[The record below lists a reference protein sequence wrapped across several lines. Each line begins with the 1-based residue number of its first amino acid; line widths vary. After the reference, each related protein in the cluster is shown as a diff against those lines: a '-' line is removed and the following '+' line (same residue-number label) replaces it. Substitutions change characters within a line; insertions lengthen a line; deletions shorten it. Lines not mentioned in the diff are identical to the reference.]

1 MGVRQ
6 RMEEIGEYE
15 AIKEVIAFGKPLDSD
30 AARIVAGW
38 WHGGMWS
45 GLYSF
50 SSSGHVS
57 ARALSET
64 YADIAKCEKNDQTS
78 DIPALCALAEHLRV
92 ALGPV
97 TDDDEDAD
105 ADL

>member
-6 RMEEIGEYE
+6 RMEEIGESA
-15 AIKEVIAFGKPLDSD
+15 AIKEVMDSGKPLDSD
-30 AARIVAGW
+30 AARIIAGW
-38 WHGGMWS
+38 WHGGQSS

-64 YADIAKCEKNDQTS
+64 YADIAKCEKNDQKAE
-78 DIPALCALAEHLRV
+78 IPALCALAEHLRI

-97 TDDDEDAD
+97 TEDDEEE
-105 ADL
+105 

>member
-6 RMEEIGEYE
+6 RMEEIGEFE
-15 AIKEVIAFGKPLDSD
+15 AIKECLDSGKPLDSN

-38 WHGGMWS
+38 WHGGQWS

-57 ARALSET
+57 ARALSEV
-64 YADIAKCEKNDQTS
+64 YADIAKCEKNNQTAE
-78 DIPALCALAEHLRV
+78 IPALCALAEHLRV

-97 TDDDEDAD
+97 VEDDETE
-105 ADL
+105 